1 MSVANGKILL
11 FQQRKVTMSNLI
23 KVPHTVVF
31 EAIINLDTIPAN
43 LLPALIALDEATMTQ
58 MCKEATLHA
67 LHESNVLQTANE
79 FNTWAEMTIKEGN

>member
-1 MSVANGKILL
+1 
-11 FQQRKVTMSNLI
+11 MSNLI
-23 KVPHTVVF
+23 KVPHTITF

-43 LLPALIALDEATMTQ
+43 LLPALIALDEKTMTE

-67 LHESNVLQTANE
+67 LAQSNVLKTANE